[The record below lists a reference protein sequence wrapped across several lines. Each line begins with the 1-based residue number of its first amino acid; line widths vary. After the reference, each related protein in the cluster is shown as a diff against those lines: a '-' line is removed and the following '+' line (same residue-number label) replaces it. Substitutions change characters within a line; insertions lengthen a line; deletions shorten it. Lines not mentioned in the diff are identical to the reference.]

1 MARKRATD
9 LSKTDMTMLVLIVL
23 LVIFGL
29 AVLFSSSEYNGRV
42 RFGDSACYFKKQL
55 FATALGM
62 GVMYMVSSIDY
73 QFFSEAGTSGIS
85 DFNVFVR
92 RSTFCRSGD
101 QRLKKMAESWT
112 FIFSAFRVCES
123 CCNPFFLHGRSSV
136 QKKQPGALDL
146 CAGQY

>member
-73 QFFSEAGTSGIS
+73 H
-85 DFNVFVR
+85 
-92 RSTFCRSGD
+92 
-101 QRLKKMAESWT
+101 
-112 FIFSAFRVCES
+112 
-123 CCNPFFLHGRSSV
+123 FFLRLGPVAYLISMFLSGAVLFVGQEINGSKRWLNLGPLSFQPSEFAKV
-136 QKKQPGALDL
+136 AVILFLAWQIERTKKATGALDL

>member
-62 GVMYMVSSIDY
+62 GVMYMVSSIDFRGA
-73 QFFSEAGTSGIS
+73 Q
-85 DFNVFVR
+85 DHQVR
-92 RSTFCRSGD
+92 
-101 QRLKKMAESWT
+101 W
-112 FIFSAFRVCES
+112 RV
-123 CCNPFFLHGRSSV
+123 PQQHARG
-136 QKKQPGALDL
+136 G
-146 CAGQY
+146 